1 MKFSPREH
9 EILKRVVV
17 GATAKEIAHRLEV
30 SNHTVDNHTRHL
42 FKKLG
47 VHTRAAVVAWPTRD
61 NLV

>member
-30 SNHTVDNHTRHL
+30 SNHMVDNHTQHL

-47 VHTRAAVVAWPTRD
+47 VCLKLRRFALLKLCVV
-61 NLV
+61 

>member
-30 SNHTVDNHTRHL
+30 SNHTQHL

-47 VHTRAAVVAWPTRD
+47 VCLKLRRFALLKLCVV
-61 NLV
+61 

>member
-1 MKFSPREH
+1 MTWMSNLVK
-9 EILKRVVV
+9 
-17 GATAKEIAHRLEV
+17 ATAKKIAHRLEV

-47 VHTRAAVVAWPTRD
+47 VHTRAAVVAWATRD